1 MGSVYDFYSARK
13 LNFEVRNLGDYLGYY
28 FFRPT
33 AITINGKISQ
43 LGYSFSREIVLVSLD
58 DEEIIGTREL
68 EFEENE
74 DEFYF
79 IENSKKWCE
88 LLKVDER
95 AAQYVG
101 LPSEEFYEKI
111 KELKEQD

>member
-1 MGSVYDFYSARK
+1 MSSVHDFYSARK
-13 LNFEVRNLGDYLGYY
+13 LNFEVRNLGDCLGYY

-33 AITINGKISQ
+33 VITVDGKISQ

-68 EFEENE
+68 EIEESE

-79 IENSKKWCE
+79 IENPKKWCE
-88 LLKVDER
+88 LSKVDER
-95 AAQYVG
+95 AAQYIG
-101 LPSEEFYEKI
+101 FSSKEFYEKI

>member
-1 MGSVYDFYSARK
+1 MSSVHDFYSARK
-13 LNFEVRNLGDYLGYY
+13 LNFEVRNLGDCLGYF

-33 AITINGKISQ
+33 AITVDGKINQ

-68 EFEENE
+68 EIEECE

-79 IENSKKWCE
+79 IENPKKWCE

-95 AAQYVG
+95 AAQYIG

-111 KELKEQD
+111 NELKEQN